1 MNEISEEKKQ
11 TMSSELKRNESI
23 RKSVRIQNKRMAPQP
38 PQQISFDDDLQQQ
51 QQQDDENSSTSTN
64 EYRTRELNY
73 KNDQFSLKL
82 KSPPA
87 VIPRKV
93 MNFNSAVSSSKD
105 NSKVLIRDEYS
116 IKLSDIIRPPSN
128 QQQTNGKAKADFFK
142 EDDSSSILN
151 SMKSQFDQMIFDTEH
166 CPKKTPEDDV
176 SHFKGPSGD
185 DPYRIPIFKSPGK
198 SVDESTVKPQYAMPT
213 AKKPINNRYGEQ
225 ENLLKTGISDVASG
239 HGLAFH
245 ENENSDIEEPIEF
258 KRGIDSRNSTGGAVP
273 AQTAKFFTKPRIVK
287 PVTRTTSDTKNVE
300 AKVLMMRKMMK
311 DRDAKIPKDDTVVLH
326 THQHDK
332 PKITSGFR
340 KEVNSETLRHTITVP
355 SPIQQTNRRDV
366 KVNFLYL
373 KGKFF
378 IIVLLHLPA
387 GIISFFNFL

>member
-1 MNEISEEKKQ
+1 
-11 TMSSELKRNESI
+11 MSSELKRNELI

-38 PQQISFDDDLQQQ
+38 PQQISFDDDLQHE
-51 QQQDDENSSTSTN
+51 ENSSTSTN

-93 MNFNSAVSSSKD
+93 MNFNNAVSSSKD
-105 NSKVLIRDEYS
+105 DSKVLIRDEYS
-116 IKLSDIIRPPSN
+116 IKLSDIIRPPST

-166 CPKKTPEDDV
+166 CPTKTPEDDV
-176 SHFKGPSGD
+176 PHFKGPKGD
-185 DPYRIPIFKSPGK
+185 DPYRIPTFKSPGK
-198 SVDESTVKPQYAMPT
+198 SVDESTIKQQYVIPT

-225 ENLLKTGISDVASG
+225 ENLMKTGISDVASG

-287 PVTRTTSDTKNVE
+287 PVSRTTSDTKNVE

-311 DRDAKIPKDDTVVLH
+311 DRDAKTPKDDTVVLH

-355 SPIQQTNRRDV
+355 PIQQTNRRGDV
-366 KVNFLYL
+366 KVNFYYCVVTTAGIILIFFFVF
-373 KGKFF
+373 KGKFYF
-378 IIVLLHLPA
+378 I
-387 GIISFFNFL
+387 

>member
-1 MNEISEEKKQ
+1 
-11 TMSSELKRNESI
+11 MSSELKRNDST
-23 RKSVRIQNKRMAPQP
+23 RQTVRIQKKSMAPQP
-38 PQQISFDDDLQQQ
+38 PQQNQISFDDNSQQQ
-51 QQQDDENSSTSTN
+51 NSSTSTA

-73 KNDQFSLKL
+73 KNDQFSLSKL

-93 MNFNSAVSSSKD
+93 MNFNSAVSSSKVD
-105 NSKVLIRDEYS
+105 PKVLIRDEYS
-116 IKLSDIIRPPSN
+116 IKLSDIIKPPSS
-128 QQQTNGKAKADFFK
+128 QQHTNGKAKADFF
-142 EDDSSSILN
+142 DDSSSSILT
-151 SMKSQFDQMIFDTEH
+151 SMKSQFDQIIFDTEH
-166 CPKKTPEDDV
+166 CPNKTSEDEV
-176 SHFKGPSGD
+176 SHFKGPRGD
-185 DPYRIPIFKSPGK
+185 DPYRIPTFKNPNK
-198 SVDESTVKPQYAMPT
+198 PVEELTIKPQHVIPT

-245 ENENSDIEEPIEF
+245 ENEHSDVEEPIEF

-273 AQTAKFFTKPRIVK
+273 AQTAKFFTKARIIK
-287 PVTRTTSDTKNVE
+287 PVSRTTSDTKNVE

-311 DRDAKIPKDDTVVLH
+311 DRDATIPKDETVVLH

-355 SPIQQTNRRDV
+355 PVVQQPNRRDV
-366 KVNFLYL
+366 KVIFVF

-378 IIVLLHLPA
+378 SIFFFVVVVVLHLHW
-387 GIISFFNFL
+387 SYQSLNF

>member
-1 MNEISEEKKQ
+1 
-11 TMSSELKRNESI
+11 MSSELKRNESI

-38 PQQISFDDDLQQQ
+38 PQQINFDDE
-51 QQQDDENSSTSTN
+51 QQDESSSTSKSEN
-64 EYRTRELNY
+64 RTKELNFR
-73 KNDQFSLKL
+73 NDQFNLKL

-87 VIPRKV
+87 VIPRKI
-93 MNFNSAVSSSKD
+93 MNFNNSVSSSKD
-105 NSKVLIRDEYS
+105 DSKVLIRDEYS
-116 IKLSDIIRPPSN
+116 IKLSDIIRPPPST

-166 CPKKTPEDDV
+166 CPNKIAEDEIPN
-176 SHFKGPSGD
+176 FKGPRD
-185 DPYRIPIFKSPGK
+185 DPYRIPTFKSPG
-198 SVDESTVKPQYAMPT
+198 EMTVKPQYAIPT

-287 PVTRTTSDTKNVE
+287 PVSRTTSDTKNVE
-300 AKVLMMRKMMK
+300 AKVLLMRKMMK
-311 DRDAKIPKDDTVVLH
+311 DRDAKTPKDDTVVLH

-355 SPIQQTNRRDV
+355 PIQQTNRRDV
-366 KVNFLYL
+366 KVNFVF

-378 IIVLLHLPA
+378 TFFLLFIMLLHLQLKL
-387 GIISFFNFL
+387 SVF

>member
-1 MNEISEEKKQ
+1 
-11 TMSSELKRNESI
+11 MSSELKRNDSI

-38 PQQISFDDDLQQQ
+38 PQQISFDDDLQQ
-51 QQQDDENSSTSTN
+51 ENSSSSTN

-105 NSKVLIRDEYS
+105 DPKLVIRDEYS
-116 IKLSDIIRPPSN
+116 IKLSDIIRPPSS
-128 QQQTNGKAKADFFK
+128 QQQSNGKAKADFFK

-166 CPKKTPEDDV
+166 CPNKTPDDEIP
-176 SHFKGPSGD
+176 HFKGPIGD
-185 DPYRIPIFKSPGK
+185 DPYRIPNFKNPNK
-198 SVDESTVKPQYAMPT
+198 SGEESVKPQYVIPT

-239 HGLAFH
+239 NGLAFH

-273 AQTAKFFTKPRIVK
+273 AQTAKFFIKPRIVK
-287 PVTRTTSDTKNVE
+287 PVSRTTSDTKNVE

-311 DRDAKIPKDDTVVLH
+311 DRDAKVPKDDTVVLH

-355 SPIQQTNRRDV
+355 PIQPNRRDV
-366 KVNFLYL
+366 KVNFD
-373 KGKFF
+373 F
-378 IIVLLHLPA
+378 
-387 GIISFFNFL
+387 